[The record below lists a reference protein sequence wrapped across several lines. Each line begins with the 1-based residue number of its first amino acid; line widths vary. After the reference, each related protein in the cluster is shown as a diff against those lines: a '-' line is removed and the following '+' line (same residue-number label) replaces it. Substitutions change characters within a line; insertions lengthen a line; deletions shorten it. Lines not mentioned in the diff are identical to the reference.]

1 MISTKFFIFLLLV
14 TLDKNGVLARLP
26 FFSFYQTDLESG
38 IIETDPKGTGQRELP
53 DVQKTMEKMKKMMC
67 KIVYPMPCTN
77 LRIKITSFESTEKT
91 TFKPKQKRAEWK
103 MDKMDF
109 MFRQLKR

>member
-1 MISTKFFIFLLLV
+1 MNLTKFFIFLLYCS
-14 TLDKNGVLARLP
+14 NGVLARLP

-53 DVQKTMEKMKKMMC
+53 DDVQKTMEKMKKMMC

-91 TFKPKQKRAEWK
+91 TIKLQQKRAEWK
-103 MDKMDF
+103 KDKMDF
-109 MFRQLKR
+109 MLRQLKR